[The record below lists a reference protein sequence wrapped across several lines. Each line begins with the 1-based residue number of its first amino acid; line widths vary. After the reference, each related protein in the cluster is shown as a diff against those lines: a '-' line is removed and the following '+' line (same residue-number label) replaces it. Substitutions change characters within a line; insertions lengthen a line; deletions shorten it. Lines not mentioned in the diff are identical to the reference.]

1 MSKKIKKFI
10 IECIATIIGAL
21 IIAISVSFFLL
32 PNELSS
38 GGFTGIATIL
48 YYTLKIPMGTTILC
62 LNIPLFLFSGYK
74 IGKKFFA
81 KTMVG
86 TISLSIFIDLL
97 EKLPALTQDKVLASV
112 YGGILMGIGTAI
124 ILKADSS
131 TGGSDLVTFI
141 IKKYIPKIEMGKI
154 LVIIDFTIVFLNVI
168 FLGNIEIGLYSTIAI
183 YLMGFMIDIIFEG
196 IYFSKLL
203 IIISDKSDIIANSI
217 KKEINR
223 GVTGLYGKG
232 MYTGDDKTILLCA
245 VARKDLANIKNLI
258 INIDKNAFMIITNSR
273 EVLGYGFKIKKL

>member
-1 MSKKIKKFI
+1 MSKDIKKFV
-10 IECIATIIGAL
+10 IECISTMVGAL
-21 IIAISVSFFLL
+21 IMAISVSFFLL

-38 GGFTGIATIL
+38 GGFSGIATIL
-48 YYTLKIPMGTTILC
+48 YYTLKMPMGTSMLA

-74 IGKKFFA
+74 IGKEFFA
-81 KTMVG
+81 KTIVG
-86 TISLSIFIDLL
+86 TISLSLFIDLL
-97 EKLPALTQDKVLASV
+97 EKLPAITEDKILASV

-124 ILKADSS
+124 ILKANSS

-141 IKKYIPKIEMGKI
+141 IKEYKPQVEMGKMLI
-154 LVIIDFTIVFLNVI
+154 IIDFGIVFLNVV
-168 FLGNIEIGLYSTIAI
+168 FLGNIEIGLYSAIVI

-203 IIISDKSDIIANSI
+203 VIISDKSDIIANSI

-245 VARKDLANIKNLI
+245 VGRKDLANIKSLI
-258 INIDKNAFMIITNSR
+258 INIDPRAFVTITNSR
-273 EVLGYGFKIKKL
+273 EVLGYGFTRKAK